1 MKKTLF
7 ILIVL
12 VCFLVAVSG
21 ANANSRSNSAIFGET
36 VKTRIGNKFIE
47 IELLN
52 ANRVGRKYEGL
63 NPFTLVPEEHEI
75 LMGKFRIKVTQGVDD
90 SFSLSFAD
98 FQIVSGDG
106 YIIPNSIAITTE
118 ESLYQGSTNIEFYG
132 TNELVGWTWV
142 LVRIDDDYPKIVY
155 RRGLQGQVWFDP
167 NAMPMI
173 DLKGL
178 GLNTAMLKLTQ
189 NMYTLGKVSEV
200 MNVSVP
206 VGTVIEHYPAYGEYV
221 QRGTPINLF
230 VSRYSDKMVRV
241 PDFRGTNINEI
252 KGELSSIGLELGN
265 MWSEPSEVY
274 KENTIIEQNPASG
287 TLVTEKTKVDIIY
300 SQGIEEPV
308 DHSVLGWQSVEVS
321 ITVPRGSEQEV
332 VILVLDDFGTREV
345 YRGWNDGG
353 ERLVRNVHARG
364 TNAKI
369 EVYIGGQLLLHE
381 ALTK

>member
-1 MKKTLF
+1 LKKTLF

-265 MWSEPSEVY
+265 MWSEPSLE
-274 KENTIIEQNPASG
+274 KE
-287 TLVTEKTKVDIIY
+287 
-300 SQGIEEPV
+300 
-308 DHSVLGWQSVEVS
+308 
-321 ITVPRGSEQEV
+321 RC
-332 VILVLDDFGTREV
+332 
-345 YRGWNDGG
+345 
-353 ERLVRNVHARG
+353 
-364 TNAKI
+364 
-369 EVYIGGQLLLHE
+369 LHG
-381 ALTK
+381 